1 MHETQCTSVDV
12 PDTSGHSPVSS
23 VSWPFWKNCQIS
35 GCLVRAMIKSVSWMQ
50 QRLMLKCVFYEPF
63 EWWLFVQEGGPDP
76 TSLSPHLLGIPIWD
90 WVSVPVLFRSS
101 SQSVTNTFACELL
114 GGIIEQSFLKEGG
127 QCFSAFVVHNSLW
140 FLSLSFFFPFLGNIP
155 VYFHDVGRKAGEVA
169 KRTFSI
175 LLKVRFLKFFSMR
188 AQG

>member
-1 MHETQCTSVDV
+1 MNETQCMSVDV
-12 PDTSGHSPVSS
+12 PDTGGHSPVSS

-35 GCLVRAMIKSVSWMQ
+35 GCLFRAMIESVSWMQ

-63 EWWLFVQEGGPDP
+63 EWWLFVQEGGPGP
-76 TSLSPHLLGIPIWD
+76 TSLSPHLLGVPRWD

-101 SQSVTNTFACELL
+101 SQSVTSTFAVSGWGELV
-114 GGIIEQSFLKEGG
+114 IISKRGW
-127 QCFSAFVVHNSLW
+127 QCFSAFVVCNSLVS
-140 FLSLSFFFPFLGNIP
+140 FIFFFPFLANIP

-175 LLKVRFLKFFSMR
+175 LLKVRFLKFFSVR